1 MNMKKYKF
9 PLIVFGLLALAAII
23 SFLHPGVGMGVGVMG
38 MAFGTRFFGP
48 NEPNTFDGKGIK
60 SGADQALGVPIP
72 YAATIALPVPS
83 RKALRHYVDFA
94 LLTGAL
100 TVNATDV
107 TQYQEG
113 DELIM
118 QFTVDATGRTVTW
131 GTNFRTGVAGTF
143 AMTASQ
149 HGMVKAVFMNSKWH
163 IYSQTAGAA

>member
-1 MNMKKYKF
+1 M
-9 PLIVFGLLALAAII
+9 G
-23 SFLHPGVGMGVGVMG
+23 FL
-38 MAFGTRFFGP
+38 TRFFNP
-48 NEPNTFDGKGIK
+48 NENNNFDGQGLK
-60 SGADQALGVPIP
+60 SGNEQVGGVAIP

-83 RKALRHYVDFA
+83 RKALRHYIDFA

-100 TVNATDV
+100 TINATDV
-107 TQYQEG
+107 TQYREG

-118 QFTVDATGRTVTW
+118 QFIVDATGRTVTW

-149 HGMVKAVFMNSKWH
+149 HGLVKATFMNAKWH